1 MFLDEKVM
9 QVNAFHAHEIL
20 RNNRIRPTKRKGQHF
35 IVDPRVAERQVNYA
49 DLRPN
54 DLVLEIGAGLGAL
67 TETIAGRGNKLVT
80 IEIDQKLV
88 RLLRPRLRE
97 LTNLSLIRANALS
110 FTLQKVDKIISNI
123 PYSISSQ
130 ITFRILEFEFEV
142 AILTYQID
150 FARRMTAL
158 PGSRDYSR
166 LSVNVYYRAEAEIL
180 DTIPRDAF
188 YPVPSVDSAIIK
200 LRRRPPPFHVE
211 DERFF
216 FKVLRELFPYRNQ
229 YLRKVLKRFIK
240 LNELKGVDA
249 LNIIEDARVKDE
261 RIRDIPADSI
271 GRLSD
276 VIFEQIN
283 L

>member
-1 MFLDEKVM
+1 M
-9 QVNAFHAHEIL
+9 QVNAFHPHEIL
-20 RNNRIRPTKRKGQHF
+20 RNNRIRPTKKKGQHF
-35 IVDPRVAERQVNYA
+35 IVDPSVAEREVNYA

-67 TETIAGRGNKLVT
+67 TETIAARGNKLVT

-88 RLLRPRLRE
+88 RLLRPRFSR

-130 ITFRILEFEFEV
+130 ITFRILEFDFEV

-150 FARRMTAL
+150 FARRMIAL

-211 DERFF
+211 DEGFF

-229 YLRKVLKRFIK
+229 HLRKVLKRFIK

-261 RIRDIPADSI
+261 RIRDLPADSI

-276 VIFEQIN
+276 VIFEKIN

>member
-1 MFLDEKVM
+1 M

-20 RNNRIRPTKRKGQHF
+20 RNNRIRPTKKKGQHF
-35 IVDPRVAERQVNYA
+35 IVDPSVAEREVNYA

-67 TETIAGRGNKLVT
+67 TETIAVRGNKLVT

-88 RLLRPRLRE
+88 RLLRPRFSGM
-97 LTNLSLIRANALS
+97 TNLSLIRANALS

-150 FARRMTAL
+150 FARRMIAL

-188 YPVPSVDSAIIK
+188 YPVPSVDSAIVK
-200 LRRRPPPFHVE
+200 LRRRPPPFHVQ
-211 DERFF
+211 DEGYF

-229 YLRKVLKRFIK
+229 HLRKVLKRFIK

-261 RIRDIPADSI
+261 RIRDLPADSI

-276 VIFEQIN
+276 VIFEKIN

>member
-1 MFLDEKVM
+1 MLFDEKVM

-20 RNNRIRPTKRKGQHF
+20 RNNRIRPTKKKGQHF
-35 IVDPRVAERQVNYA
+35 IVDPSVAERQVDYA
-49 DLRPN
+49 DLKPN
-54 DLVLEIGAGLGAL
+54 DVVLEIGAGLGAL
-67 TETIAGRGNKLVT
+67 TETIAHRGNKLVT
-80 IEIDQKLV
+80 VEIDQRLV
-88 RLLRPRLRE
+88 RLLNPRFRQM
-97 LTNLSLIRANALS
+97 TNLSLIRANALS

-130 ITFRILEFEFEV
+130 ITFRILEFEFDV

-150 FARRMTAL
+150 FARRMVAR
-158 PGSRDYSR
+158 PGSREYSR

-180 DTIPRDAF
+180 DTISRDAF
-188 YPVPSVDSAIIK
+188 YPIPSVDSAIVK

-229 YLRKVLKRFIK
+229 HLRKVLKRFIK

-249 LNIIEDARVKDE
+249 LDIIEDARVKDE
-261 RIRDIPADSI
+261 RIRDLPADSI
-271 GRLSD
+271 ARLSD
-276 VIFEQIN
+276 VIFEHIG

>member
-1 MFLDEKVM
+1 M

-20 RNNRIRPTKRKGQHF
+20 RNNRIRPTKKKGQHF
-35 IVDPRVAERQVNYA
+35 IVDPSVAERQVNYA
-49 DLRPN
+49 DLKPN

-67 TETIAGRGNKLVT
+67 TETIAGRGIKLVT
-80 IEIDQKLV
+80 VEIDQRLV
-88 RLLRPRLRE
+88 RLLKPRFRE
-97 LTNLSLIRANALS
+97 MTNLSLIRANALS

-150 FARRMTAL
+150 FARRMIAL

-211 DERFF
+211 DEKFF
-216 FKVLRELFPYRNQ
+216 FRVLRELFPYRNQ

-249 LNIIEDARVKDE
+249 LSIIEDARVKDE
-261 RIRDIPADSI
+261 RIRDLPADSI
-271 GRLSD
+271 ARLSD

>member
-1 MFLDEKVM
+1 M

-20 RNNRIRPTKRKGQHF
+20 RNSRIRPTKKKGQHF
-35 IVDPRVAERQVNYA
+35 IVDPSVAERQVNYA
-49 DLRPN
+49 DLKPN
-54 DLVLEIGAGLGAL
+54 DVVLEIGAGLGAL
-67 TETIAGRGNKLVT
+67 TETIAHRGNRLVT
-80 IEIDQKLV
+80 VEIDQRLV
-88 RLLRPRLRE
+88 RLLKPRFRQM
-97 LTNLSLIRANALS
+97 TNLSLIRANGLS

-130 ITFRILEFEFEV
+130 ITFRILEFEFDV

-150 FARRMTAL
+150 FARRMIAR
-158 PGSRDYSR
+158 PGSREYSR

-249 LNIIEDARVKDE
+249 LNIIEDAKVKDE
-261 RIRDIPADSI
+261 RIRDLPADSI
-271 GRLSD
+271 ARLSD
-276 VIFEQIN
+276 VIFEHIS